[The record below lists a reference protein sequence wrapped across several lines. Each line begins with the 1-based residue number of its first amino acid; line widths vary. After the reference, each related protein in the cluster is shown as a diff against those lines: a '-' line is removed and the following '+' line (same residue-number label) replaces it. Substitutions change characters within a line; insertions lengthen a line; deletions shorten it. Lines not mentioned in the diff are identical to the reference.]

1 MKCPNTGLAFTW
13 RNGPKV
19 SLKIKIT
26 SFIPVG
32 ERYSPYSLIFF
43 NIKVLWY
50 IAVDQDNPEDFACNW
65 NVNRTTPA
73 YSYCVN
79 CNYACNIFFAGTVW
93 TNALKK
99 KKSCME
105 VVGSDR
111 NTSAAYTSIHI
122 AVCLI
127 MTLLFRAKS
136 LFQFSSST
144 KPVLI
149 KVWIGT
155 KISLSECKSLCL
167 SIYFSHVK

>member
-99 KKSCME
+99 KK
-105 VVGSDR
+105 
-111 NTSAAYTSIHI
+111 AAW
-122 AVCLI
+122 
-127 MTLLFRAKS
+127 K
-136 LFQFSSST
+136 
-144 KPVLI
+144 
-149 KVWIGT
+149 
-155 KISLSECKSLCL
+155 
-167 SIYFSHVK
+167 